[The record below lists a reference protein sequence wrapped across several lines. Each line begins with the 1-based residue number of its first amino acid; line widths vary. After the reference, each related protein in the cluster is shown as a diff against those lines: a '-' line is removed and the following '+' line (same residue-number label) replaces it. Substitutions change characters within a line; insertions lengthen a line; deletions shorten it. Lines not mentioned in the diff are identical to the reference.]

1 MLKAVPDPDLEI
13 RGGGG
18 GGWRS
23 PKKKRK
29 GVGGAGP
36 PGPLPGS
43 ATGLSDT
50 IFQWKE
56 YEWGLPFLTKTVYK
70 RARGP
75 GWTLAVERMTN
86 T

>member
-1 MLKAVPDPDLEI
+1 MTRRLFGG
-13 RGGGG
+13 RG
-18 GGWRS
+18 RS

-29 GVGGAGP
+29 GGGGAGP

-75 GWTLAVERMTN
+75 VWTLAVERMTN

>member
-1 MLKAVPDPDLEI
+1 MFKAVPDPDLQRKNV

-18 GGWRS
+18 G
-23 PKKKRK
+23 
-29 GVGGAGP
+29 P
-36 PGPLPGS
+36 PGPHPGS

-56 YEWGLPFLTKTVYK
+56 YEWGLPFLRKTVYK